1 MVHNSE
7 TWYSLDLSSD
17 LNLVADTEKKSI
29 ENESNSIEMKGHSL
43 KKLSNPVVP
52 SRSLKKC
59 LNLLP
64 QNLSSPIVALGDTC
78 KAIR

>member
-17 LNLVADTEKKSI
+17 LNLVADTEKESI

-64 QNLSSPIVALGDTC
+64 PKFVKSNRSIG
-78 KAIR
+78 